1 MRVVVAMSGGVDSSV
16 AATLLAEAGHDVVGL
31 SMQLYDQRD
40 PAQSFGSCCSLDD
53 LYDARRVAAI
63 IGIPHYVVNFEERFK
78 KTVVENFVSEYAAG
92 RTPIP
97 CVHCNADLKFAMLA
111 ERAAG
116 FDAAGVATGH
126 YAQVSFDE
134 DTRRYRLRR
143 GVDATKD
150 QTYFLFSL
158 TQDQLAHAIFPVGAL
173 TKTEVRAHAERLG
186 LPVAHKADSHEICFV
201 PDGDAAG
208 FVERRLDDGP
218 HDGPIVD
225 SGGREIGRHRGIH
238 RFTIG
243 QRKGVGVSTGTPM
256 YVVRLD
262 PAEARVVVGPR
273 EELGRSEFTAAK
285 VNWIAGA
292 PPDGPARVTARI
304 RHRHLDAPAT
314 VTPSGRDTV
323 HVRFDDAQLA
333 VTPGQAAVFYRGEDV
348 VGGGWIEDVTRDVP

>member
-16 AATLLAEAGHDVVGL
+16 AASLLAEAGHDVVGL

-63 IGIPHYVVNFEERFK
+63 IGIPHYVVNFEDRFK

-97 CVHCNADLKFAMLA
+97 CVHCNADLKFATLA

-126 YAQVSFDE
+126 YAQVDFDE

-143 GVDATKD
+143 GVDRGKD

-158 TQDQLAHAIFPVGAL
+158 TQDQLAHALFPVGAL

-186 LPVAHKADSHEICFV
+186 LPVAQKADSHEICFV

-208 FVERRLDDGP
+208 FVERHLDQGPRDGA
-218 HDGPIVD
+218 IVD
-225 SGGREIGRHRGIH
+225 SGGRQIGRHGGVH

-262 PAEARVVVGPR
+262 AAEARVTVGPR
-273 EELGRSEFTAAK
+273 EELGRSAFTATG
-285 VNWIAGA
+285 VNWIAGS

-304 RHRHLDAPAT
+304 RHRHQDAAAT
-314 VTPSGRDTV
+314 VIPTGRDTV
-323 HVRFDDAQLA
+323 HVRFDEPQLA
-333 VTPGQAAVFYRGEDV
+333 VTPGQAAVFYRAEDV
-348 VGGGWIEDVTRDVP
+348 VGGGWIGEVLA

>member
-16 AATLLAEAGHDVVGL
+16 AAGLLAEAGHDVVGL

-53 LYDARRVAAI
+53 LYDARRVAAV
-63 IGIPHYVVNFEERFK
+63 IGIPHYVVNFEDRFK

-97 CVHCNADLKFAMLA
+97 CVHCNADLKFASLA

-116 FDAAGVATGH
+116 FDAAAVATGH
-126 YAQVSFDE
+126 YAQVDFDE
-134 DTRRYRLRR
+134 DTRKYRLRR
-143 GVDATKD
+143 GIDRGKD

-158 TQDQLAHAIFPVGAL
+158 TQDQLAHALFPVGAL
-173 TKTEVRAHAERLG
+173 TKAEVRVHAERLG
-186 LPVAHKADSHEICFV
+186 LPVAQKADSHEICFV

-208 FVERRLDDGP
+208 FVERHLDHGP
-218 HDGPIVD
+218 REGPIVD
-225 SGGREIGRHRGIH
+225 TGGRQIGRHGGVH

-243 QRKGVGVSTGTPM
+243 QRKGVGVSTGTPL

-262 PAEARVVVGPR
+262 AAEARVTVGPR
-273 EELGRSEFTAAK
+273 EDLGRSAFTATG

-292 PPDGPARVTARI
+292 PPDGPARVTARV
-304 RHRHLDAPAT
+304 RHRHQDAPAT
-314 VTPSGRDTV
+314 VTPTGRDTV
-323 HVRFDDAQLA
+323 QVRFDDPQVA
-333 VTPGQAAVFYRGEDV
+333 VTPGQAAVFYRADEV
-348 VGGGWIEDVTRDVP
+348 VGGGWIGNVEA